1 MQSES
6 NAEGDGVAP
15 DSDVS
20 AEGLLTLLDVI
31 EEQPLDA
38 RAASYIQLHAEL
50 SARLEGADAPRH
62 G

>member
-6 NAEGDGVAP
+6 NAREGESGPGVDAPGDG
-15 DSDVS
+15 
-20 AEGLLTLLDVI
+20 LLPLLDVI
-31 EEQPLDA
+31 EEQSLSERADA
-38 RAASYIQLHAEL
+38 YTQLHAEL

>member
-1 MQSES
+1 MQSY
-6 NAEGDGVAP
+6 ARAGDGA
-15 DSDVS
+15 DD
-20 AEGLLTLLDVI
+20 AATTDGLLSQLEVI

-38 RAASYIQLHAEL
+38 RAESYAQLHEEL

>member
-1 MQSES
+1 MQTQAGADGGA
-6 NAEGDGVAP
+6 NPDGDEAAP
-15 DSDVS
+15 D
-20 AEGLLTLLDVI
+20 GLLSLLEVI

-38 RAASYIQLHAEL
+38 RTESYAQLHEEL